1 MAVTSTPPPA
11 TSTAQAVGG
20 FLAAVTVSSRD
31 VGIGTLLGGGDTEYS
46 EPVSVHSTSSLV
58 AGATLLLDGAATV
71 IGAEAPAA
79 AGIVGTSAASWPQ
92 RGFLARDTGR
102 LAACGRKEY

>member
-1 MAVTSTPPPA
+1 VAVTSTPPPA

-46 EPVSVHSTSSLV
+46 EPVSVHSTSSPV
-58 AGATLLLDGAATV
+58 AGATLFLDGAATV

-79 AGIVGTSAASWPQ
+79 ASWQ